1 NVAYLGGADGGLWK
15 TTDGGATWHREGNF
29 DTQSIG
35 AITVVPAHPHT
46 VFVGTGEANTS
57 SDSYWGAGI
66 YRSLDAG
73 STFQKVGGSLFDQV
87 TVFRIAVTA
96 GTAHIPTTV
105 YAATDR
111 GLYCSPD
118 NGVSWSLVLAP
129 GGAADVRGN
138 FVTDVTKIKRT
149 AGKNIVAAV
158 GWRAGDSNNGLWY
171 STDYGQ
177 TFTNVT
183 AAADAAGFA
192 PQANIGRIALATT
205 RADPNLIYAS
215 VQDAVC
221 LSSPAG
227 FCPPGTV
234 WNGLYKSTS
243 GPTGPWVKVADS
255 SKFASDPNSA
265 QNPAHI
271 GPLYQPGIGAWYNEY
286 VIIDPTNPDHV
297 ITGLEEI
304 YQTTDGGV
312 TWQTIGRYWDFCID
326 SSTSWCNSD
335 PPAPTTHPDQ
345 HAAAFAVTSAGT
357 PKLYVGSD
365 GGAWSQTGATDDND
379 HWTNLND
386 TLSITQPYYAAASAG
401 ANPTI
406 YAGTQDNGS
415 QKFDGTKWVEVFGGD
430 GGDVTVEPQNP
441 DRTIEEYV
449 YLAMSASTDGGHVW
463 HDASTPDSGSS
474 STARFISPFDL
485 DPLDP
490 HRVVALGKSAWVRT
504 KGAHTTPNDWT
515 RPATEPTPATRA
527 AATWAP
533 RWACGARPST
543 RAGADRATRRR
554 TRSTPPGR
562 ASSAACSPRSAA
574 HGTHWLRP
582 GCPTGTSPRSPSTR
596 RTRATS
602 S

>member
-1 NVAYLGGADGGLWK
+1 M
-15 TTDGGATWHREGNF
+15 
-29 DTQSIG
+29 
-35 AITVVPAHPHT
+35 
-46 VFVGTGEANTS
+46 
-57 SDSYWGAGI
+57 
-66 YRSLDAG
+66 
-73 STFQKVGGSLFDQV
+73 
-87 TVFRIAVTA
+87 
-96 GTAHIPTTV
+96 
-105 YAATDR
+105 
-111 GLYCSPD
+111 
-118 NGVSWSLVLAP
+118 LAP

-149 AGKNIVAAV
+149 EGKNIVAAV

-504 KGAHTTPNDWT
+504 KGANTTPSDWT
-515 RPATEPTPATRA
+515 STCDGTNACDQGSGHVGTALGVRGSAIYTGWCGPCNPTPN
-527 AATWAP
+527 P
-533 RWACGARPST
+533 I
-543 RAGADRATRRR
+543 D
-554 TRSTPPGR
+554 
-562 ASSAACSPRSAA
+562 
-574 HGTHWLRP
+574 
-582 GCPTGTSPRSPSTR
+582 PTGTGFQRGMFSTVGGTWHPLAAAGLPNRYITSVTIDPSNTSHIFVTLSGFSR
-596 RTRATS
+596 RWVPYAGTGNVFESTDGGASFTDISGNLPDDPANDTVLFQGRLIAATDVGVFERTTATTWARLGAGMPNVS
-602 S
+602 TLDLSLIPGTHTLLAATHGEGLYKIGL